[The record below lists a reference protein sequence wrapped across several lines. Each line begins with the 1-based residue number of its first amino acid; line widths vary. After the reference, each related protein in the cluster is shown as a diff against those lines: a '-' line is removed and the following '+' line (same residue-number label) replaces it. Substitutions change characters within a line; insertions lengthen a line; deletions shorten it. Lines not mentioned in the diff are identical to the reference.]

1 MKKLLVIVDMQKD
14 FVDGALANPD
24 AKKIVKKIKKYAES
38 FDGDIVFT
46 RDTHTKNYMESQE
59 GKNLPVPHCIRG
71 SEGWQI
77 VDELRDIPAKYYFN
91 KPTFGS
97 TELARLIRQRY
108 REDAEIYFCGT
119 CTGICVISNA
129 MLAKANAPEAKIKI
143 LSKLCACVTPESHQ
157 TALDAMKMC
166 QMDII

>member
-1 MKKLLVIVDMQKD
+1 MKKLLVIVDMQND
-14 FVDGALANPD
+14 FVDGALANKD
-24 AKKIVKKIKKYAES
+24 AKKIIKKIKKYAED
-38 FDGDIVFT
+38 FDGDIIFT
-46 RDTHTKNYMESQE
+46 RDTHTKKYMETQE
-59 GKNLPVPHCIRG
+59 GANLPVPHCIRG
-71 SEGWQI
+71 TEGWMI
-77 VDELRDIPAKYYFN
+77 VEELRDIPGIYYIN

-97 TELARLIRQRY
+97 TDLARIIRRSY
-108 REDAEIYFCGT
+108 ADADVYFCGT

-129 MLAKANAPEAKIKI
+129 MVAKAFAPEAKIHI